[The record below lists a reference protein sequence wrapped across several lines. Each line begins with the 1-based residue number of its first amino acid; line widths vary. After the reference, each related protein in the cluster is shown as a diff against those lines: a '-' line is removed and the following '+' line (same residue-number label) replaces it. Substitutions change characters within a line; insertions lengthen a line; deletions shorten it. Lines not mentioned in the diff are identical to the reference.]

1 MSFFTPQLIHLC
13 FFVCA
18 FVMANSSS
26 DADSDP
32 FYSFGGR
39 GRISGYFN
47 FDCFSGS
54 YTGYGTGLIQGYRGA
69 SSYDRFGSYGSY
81 GGYNAGGFGGVTA
94 SGQSYGRRWKGK
106 RAAQYS

>member
-1 MSFFTPQLIHLC
+1 MGVQFGLIGQTMRMLIHPC

-39 GRISGYFN
+39 G
-47 FDCFSGS
+47 S
-54 YTGYGTGLIQGYRGA
+54 YTGYGTGLIQGYRDA

-94 SGQSYGRRWKGK
+94 SGAVLWPALEGQEGCSIL
-106 RAAQYS
+106 